1 MFVLI
6 VALLVV
12 ALVVFRLMKP
22 EERQKTTAKALEIFN
37 QVRAARANI
46 RPCEPLR
53 TNLRERTSRVFVTPA
68 IAAALVLAFVT
79 GAADAFGN
87 LGPQTTA
94 GQWWRL
100 VTAAFVPPGFIG
112 LVAILIGLVPPAL
125 LLERLVGPAA
135 FAAVYVAAAA
145 TGGVTQ
151 LAANPVG
158 VNFGV
163 TPALCGLYGLL
174 AVVIAMGVIRPSPMT
189 IPFLAIKRMAPA
201 IAVFLLYCM
210 VSGQF
215 GGASIVGFITGLGC
229 GAVLAVGIGERKPPV
244 ARIGA
249 ALGSTAVLT
258 VGFAFSVGSI
268 IDARPEIA
276 AVVELERTTADAYN
290 AAVEKFRQGR
300 IKTDALVQLIEQTIV
315 PELQAAEKRV
325 TALDSVPKDQQP
337 LVTNAE
343 EFLRLRSESWRL
355 RSEGLKTTN
364 MLRLRQAERTERAS
378 FGALEQIKPK
388 PDVAKTDAATIDPT
402 ETDSPKTKPAKANS
416 AKTNSGK
423 TNAARAR

>member
-22 EERQKTTAKALEIFN
+22 EEREKASAKAVELFH

-79 GAADAFGN
+79 GAANAFGN

-112 LVAILIGLVPPAL
+112 LVAILIGFVQPAL
-125 LLERLVGPAA
+125 LLERLVGHGA

-145 TGGVTQ
+145 TGGVLQ
-151 LAANPVG
+151 LAANPVA
-158 VNFGV
+158 VNFGA

-201 IAVFLLYCM
+201 IGVFLLYSM

-215 GGASIVGFITGLGC
+215 GSASAIGFITGLGC
-229 GAVLAVGIGERKPPV
+229 GAVLAFGIGERKPPV
-244 ARIGA
+244 ARIAA
-249 ALGSTAVLT
+249 ALGATAVIT
-258 VGFAFSVGSI
+258 IGFAFSVGSI

-388 PDVAKTDAATIDPT
+388 TDVAKTESATIDPT
-402 ETDSPKTKPAKANS
+402 ETDSPKAGSTKTKPAKA
-416 AKTNSGK
+416 NSGK

>member
-1 MFVLI
+1 MLI

-12 ALVVFRLMKP
+12 AVVVFRLMKP
-22 EERQKTTAKALEIFN
+22 EERERTKAKAVELFN

-53 TNLRERTSRVFVTPA
+53 TNLLERTSRVFVAPA
-68 IAAALVLAFVT
+68 IGAALVLTFLT
-79 GAADAFGN
+79 GSSDALGN

-100 VTAAFVPPGFIG
+100 VTAAFVAPGFVG
-112 LVAILIGLVPPAL
+112 LIAILIGFVQPAL

-135 FAAVYVAAAA
+135 FAAVYVAAGA
-145 TGGVTQ
+145 TGGVSQ

-158 VNFGV
+158 VNFGA

-174 AVVIAMGVIRPSPMT
+174 AVVIAMGVVRPSPMT
-189 IPFLAIKRMAPA
+189 IPLLAIKRMAPG
-201 IAVFLLYCM
+201 IGLFLLYSI

-215 GGASIVGFITGLGC
+215 GGAATIGFITGLGC
-229 GAVLAVGIGERKPPV
+229 GAVLALGIGERKPPV
-244 ARIGA
+244 RRVGA
-249 ALGSTAVLT
+249 ALAATAVLT
-258 VGFAFSVGSI
+258 IAFAFSVGSI

-337 LVTNAE
+337 LVSHAE

-378 FGALEQIKPK
+378 FGALEQIKPRT
-388 PDVAKTDAATIDPT
+388 DVVKADAAETDGAETDSAKTDPAA
-402 ETDSPKTKPAKANS
+402 KTKPAKSKPA
-416 AKTNSGK
+416 K

>member
-1 MFVLI
+1 MLLI

-12 ALVVFRLMKP
+12 AVVVFRLMKP
-22 EERQKTTAKALEIFN
+22 EERERTKVKGLELLN

-68 IAAALVLAFVT
+68 IGAALVLTFVT
-79 GAADAFGN
+79 GSADALGN

-100 VTAAFVPPGFIG
+100 VTAGFVAPGFLG
-112 LVAILIGLVPPAL
+112 LVAILVGFVQPAL

-145 TGGVTQ
+145 TGGVSQ

-158 VNFGV
+158 VNFGA
-163 TPALCGLYGLL
+163 PAALSGLYGLL
-174 AVVIAMGVIRPSPMT
+174 AVVIAMGALRPSPVT
-189 IPFLAIKRMAPA
+189 IPFLAIKRMMPG
-201 IAVFLLYCM
+201 IGVFLLY
-210 VSGQF
+210 VILGGPS
-215 GGASIVGFITGLGC
+215 GGAATIGFITGLAG
-229 GAVLAVGIGERKPPV
+229 GAVLAFRIGERKPPLPRL
-244 ARIGA
+244 AA
-249 ALGSTAVLT
+249 ALGAAVVIT
-258 VGFAFSVGSI
+258 IGFAFSVGSI

-290 AAVEKFRQGR
+290 VAVEKFRQGR

-337 LVTNAE
+337 LVTSAE

-378 FGALEQIKPK
+378 FGALDQIKPK
-388 PDVAKTDAATIDPT
+388 TEVAKTDSATDAAET
-402 ETDSPKTKPAKANS
+402 ESAKADS
-416 AKTNSGK
+416 AKTKSAKGK
-423 TNAARAR
+423 GKQAKPSSARAR